1 MWIGLFYSRS
11 TDRFIHVD
19 SNFTFTSSEESGPL
33 EMTRGMVS
41 GQAKSE
47 VMANCFAS
55 FPNVMETSDPFFPKA
70 LDLSKK
76 DHIALDQE
84 AVILDFSRKSKAKTV
99 TSNLEVNRQETCVS
113 SGQKEPSERL
123 NGLKS
128 PPELQ
133 EASTSQV
140 GSKYCYT
147 IKYKL

>member
-1 MWIGLFYSRS
+1 MEI
-11 TDRFIHVD
+11 
-19 SNFTFTSSEESGPL
+19 
-33 EMTRGMVS
+33 TRGMVS

-84 AVILDFSRKSKAKTV
+84 SVILDFSRKSKAKTV

-113 SGQKEPSERL
+113 SEQKEPSERL

-140 GSKYCYT
+140 GSKCCYT